1 MAQKFKSFWSDFFS
15 LDEAKISTLIILTII
30 TIIFSLVMYYF
41 RNDISDNLLSLGQV
55 LILSIAG
62 VNVAS
67 TLPSLFGKKNKQS
80 NNNDK
85 QDYGI

>member
-1 MAQKFKSFWSDFFS
+1 MSQKLKTFWSDFFS
-15 LDEAKISTLIILTII
+15 LDEAKVSTLIILTII
-30 TIIFSLVMYYF
+30 TVSFSLVMYYF

-67 TLPSLFGKKNKQS
+67 TLPTLFGKKNKDS
-80 NNNDK
+80 EK